1 MNSSDLM
8 RLLEKNG
15 WKLKRIKGS
24 HHQFTHPEFAAVITV
39 PHPRRDIKP
48 GTLSKILKDAKLKQS
63 S

>member
-24 HHQFTHPEFAAVITV
+24 HHQFTHLEFSVVITV
-39 PHPRRDIKP
+39 PHPRRDIKR
-48 GTLSKILKDAKLKQS
+48 GTLNKILKDAKIK
-63 S
+63 